1 MGIWLE
7 LGIFLLVIVWG
18 IWQLY
23 DVKKAQAKTRA
34 EKAAQ
39 AVSEQTG
46 QEHELP

>member
-1 MGIWLE
+1 MGIWIE

-34 EKAAQ
+34 ERAAH
-39 AVSEQTG
+39 AAAEQTG
-46 QEHELP
+46 PGSELP